1 MIELPK
7 AELDLVAAAI
17 ALGAADV
24 AGFSTAERAL
34 TRQVEPLKASLA
46 STIRKQIRAGGD
58 PLGAA
63 FSSIRSAGTRRESGA
78 TYTPDGIVQ
87 AMMSWAR
94 EQPVPDRV
102 VDPGVGSARFL
113 SAAGRAFP

>member
-58 PLGAA
+58 PL
-63 FSSIRSAGTRRESGA
+63 
-78 TYTPDGIVQ
+78 
-87 AMMSWAR
+87 
-94 EQPVPDRV
+94 
-102 VDPGVGSARFL
+102 
-113 SAAGRAFP
+113 